1 MLEQVETL
9 QCALSGVREQL
20 LVIHDAT
27 ARLTAMVNAIE
38 LVRDHS
44 DDENNVAL
52 ALPEM
57 TERARELLGEI
68 FQGIDI
74 AQKQVAI

>member
-9 QCALSGVREQL
+9 QSALSGVREQL
-20 LVIHDAT
+20 SVIHDAT

-38 LVRDHS
+38 LVREHS
-44 DDENNVAL
+44 DDEKNVEL

-68 FQGIDI
+68 FSGIEL
-74 AQKQVAI
+74 AQKQATI

>member
-38 LVRDHS
+38 LVRII
-44 DDENNVAL
+44 L
-52 ALPEM
+52 TTRTMLRLPC
-57 TERARELLGEI
+57 
-68 FQGIDI
+68 
-74 AQKQVAI
+74 QK

>member
-44 DDENNVAL
+44 DDENNV
-52 ALPEM
+52 
-57 TERARELLGEI
+57 TSCSAR
-68 FQGIDI
+68 
-74 AQKQVAI
+74 K